1 MKSVVTRRRK
11 SFPRITDALGLALTP
26 PHRVSAAAAAAAATQ
41 IRVIQV
47 GTFRVVQRPASLVQY
62 HLVHFDEYSVLG
74 LARKVLDPLNSTI
87 VFTYVTNLNQL
98 LESTLS
104 IWNIIN

>member
-26 PHRVSAAAAAAAATQ
+26 PHRVSAAAAAATQ